1 MRIDSYFSSK
11 LVPNLQAVL
20 NLTNIQLNLINHL
33 RLENAKSPEIL
44 TNYKFAKNDLTQT
57 QTFFS
62 AFLTD
67 FKIHGNIYNDMQI
80 SIQNEFNFRCEILD
94 YSYLNVQPMIEDF
107 NFKSFF
113 DFGDNFIN
121 SNIIT
126 SEIKM
131 RYGPCIGHTIAVSE
145 KNWEQILTDGSRS
158 STDLIILTRFV
169 ICNDT
174 TIPLLFGQ
182 FQTEE
187 AIFLQPKHF
196 CMYSFRS
203 DRLEQK
209 LTFSF
214 NWVKSNPLLI
224 DKEGVQLIQIQENV
238 LIIKIEKI
246 SSSQKKITIKGQVE
260 FLNMTDESFV
270 INYKPESENKINSE
284 PIDFEMN
291 RKSNISIF
299 GGCDSKM
306 NSGIRLKLNSLEKK
320 GWSGEIP
327 LQKSGRNNA
336 PWLVK
341 VPCNSNKLFTS
352 FWVRV
357 IREEITVDVT
367 NKKKLERVL
376 VTIWPLFILKSMLSV
391 DTLVSFFCSF
401 KFDFLTVLFFRD
413 MKQSHLKNLK

>member
-20 NLTNIQLNLINHL
+20 NLSNIQLNLINHL
-33 RLENAKSPEIL
+33 RLENLKSPEIL
-44 TNYKFAKNDLTQT
+44 SNYKFAKNDLTQT

-62 AFLTD
+62 AFLTE

-121 SNIIT
+121 SSIVT
-126 SEIKM
+126 SEIKL

-145 KNWEQILTDGSRS
+145 KNWDQVLSNGT

-182 FQTEE
+182 FETEE

-196 CMYSFRS
+196 CLYSFRS

-224 DKEGVQLIQIQENV
+224 DKEGVQLIKIQENV

-246 SSSQKKITIKGQVE
+246 SSSQKKITVKGQVE

-270 INYKPESENKINSE
+270 INYKPECENKTNSE

-291 RKSNISIF
+291 SKSNISIF
-299 GGCDSKM
+299 GSCDNKM
-306 NSGIRLKLNSLEKK
+306 NSCIRLKLNSLEKK

-341 VPCNSNKLFTS
+341 VPCNSIKLFTS

-357 IREEITVDVT
+357 IREEIIVEK
-367 NKKKLERVL
+367 NKLERVL
-376 VTIWPLFILKSMLSV
+376 VTIWPLFTLKSMLSV
-391 DTLVSFFCSF
+391 DTLVSSFFTIF
-401 KFDFLTVLFFRD
+401 YYIIDQLVFF
-413 MKQSHLKNLK
+413 

>member
-20 NLTNIQLNLINHL
+20 NLSNIRLNLINHL
-33 RLENAKSPEIL
+33 KLENTKTPEIL
-44 TNYKFAKNDLTQT
+44 KNYKFAKNDLTQT

-67 FKIHGNIYNDMQI
+67 FKTHGNIYNDMQI

-121 SNIIT
+121 SNIVT
-126 SEIKM
+126 SEIKL

-145 KNWEQILTDGSRS
+145 KNWEQILSSDGN

-169 ICNDT
+169 VCNDT

-182 FQTEE
+182 FETEE

-196 CMYSFRS
+196 CLYSFRS

-224 DKEGVQLIQIQENV
+224 DKEGVQLIKIQENV

-270 INYKPESENKINSE
+270 INYKPECENKINSE

-291 RKSNISIF
+291 CKSNISIF
-299 GGCDSKM
+299 GGCDNKM
-306 NSGIRLKLNSLEKK
+306 NSCIRLKLNNLEKK

-357 IREEITVDVT
+357 IREEIIVEK
-367 NKKKLERVL
+367 NKFERVL
-376 VTIWPLFILKSMLSV
+376 VTIWPLFTLKSMLSV
-391 DTLVSFFCSF
+391 DTLVSFF
-401 KFDFLTVLFFRD
+401 FFF
-413 MKQSHLKNLK
+413 QN